1 MVGSGWTV
9 TVNVLPV
16 LSHPLLFVTTMVP
29 VYVPGA
35 TEAAMGTVIGLA
47 GKEVVP
53 TFTKPADWA
62 AASQV
67 IV

>member
-1 MVGSGWTV
+1 MVGSGFMV

-16 LSHPLLFVTTMVP
+16 LSHPLPFVTTMVA
-29 VYVPGA
+29 VYVPGM
-35 TEAAMGTVIGLA
+35 TESAIGTVIGLA

-62 AASQV
+62 ATSQV